1 MLVALIMIWVIT
13 GEKLAATM
21 VMVLLTGVLFA
32 WTVWTNVWLVQMSFA
47 ERLEEVRRYSL
58 LRVLLVYDVIFW
70 VELRMSPVVL
80 LRKMFTQSI

>member
-1 MLVALIMIWVIT
+1 MMVWVVM
-13 GEKLAATM
+13 EKLVVRM
-21 VMVLLTGVLFA
+21 VILLLMGVEFEPPD
-32 WTVWTNVWLVQMSFA
+32 WTNVWLVQMSFA